1 MAYQLVR
8 YCQDDELIYSRSVA
22 ARLAQMT
29 LELLS
34 LCERQGLIQARTMV
48 GGEKGYSVADIHRL
62 VRIRRLRDDLG
73 LSLPGVE
80 VVLHMRRQVLDL
92 KAEMDELEARVARR
106 EQELVDEIRRLRSR
120 LADPVARR

>member
-8 YCQDDELIYSRSVA
+8 YSQDNELIYSRSVA

-34 LCERQGLIQARTMV
+34 LCERQGLIRTRTMV
-48 GGEKGYSVADIHRL
+48 GGEEGYSAADIHRL
-62 VRIRRLRDDLG
+62 ARIRRLRDDLD

-92 KAEMDELEARVARR
+92 RAQMDELEKRMARR
-106 EQELVDEIRRLRSR
+106 EQELASEIRRLHSL
-120 LADPVARR
+120 LADPVE